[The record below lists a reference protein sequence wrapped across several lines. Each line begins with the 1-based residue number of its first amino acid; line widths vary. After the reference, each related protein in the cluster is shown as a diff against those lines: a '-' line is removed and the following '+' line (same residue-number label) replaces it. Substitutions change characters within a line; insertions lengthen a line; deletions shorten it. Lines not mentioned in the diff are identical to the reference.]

1 MAITIDWATK
11 VINVNKADMILLQ
24 STPTEI
30 YQLNMDFFHNTLRD
44 LEDDAEGIVFDTTH
58 VYVGPIA
65 VGGVVLARVVEIIN
79 GYTVTFE
86 DGQYRVN
93 LTGAN
98 TNLADVTNVNQVSVS
113 SSNSAGLQ
121 DLSTLLSAAFQ
132 GEVCVS
138 PSRGQAG
145 TTVPLGTRSTPV
157 NNLADAKAIAEREG
171 LHQIRIM
178 ETMTIEN
185 VDFSGG
191 YRFTSDSP
199 ATILITV
206 DPTANLQNCDF
217 EFCYVQGD
225 MSGNNIYRQCLLGD
239 VEFTSG
245 FIFQCSLF
253 GTVKCI
259 TDGLLAIFDCY
270 SNTLAGQPNPKIDF
284 NGTGELILRNYS
296 GVIELHN
303 HTDTSGDGDVCIDM
317 ASGVVIVD
325 SSCTAGFMPIR
336 GIARVD
342 DFSTGTCNVV
352 DLTINQ
358 SIEDNAASLNIIN
371 QGVQKS
377 SLLIPHTAEL

>member
-11 VINVNKADMILLQ
+11 VISVNKADMILIQ

-30 YQLNMDFFHNTLRD
+30 YQLNMNFFHETLRD
-44 LEDDAEGIVFDTTH
+44 LEDDVDGIIFDTTH
-58 VYVGPIA
+58 RYVDPIT
-65 VGGVVLARVVEIIN
+65 VGGVILARVVELIN

-121 DLSTLLSAAFQ
+121 DLSTLLSSAFQ

-157 NNLADAKAIAEREG
+157 SNLADAKIIAEREG
-171 LHQIRIM
+171 LHVIRIL
-178 ETMTIEN
+178 ESLTIQN
-185 VDFSGG
+185 IDFSDG

-199 ATILITV
+199 ATIVITV
-206 DPTANLQNCDF
+206 DPSASLQNCDF

-239 VEFTSG
+239 VDFTSG

-259 TDGLLAIFDCY
+259 TDGLIAIFDSF

-296 GVIELHN
+296 GVIELLN

-358 SIEDNAASLNIIN
+358 SIEDNASSLNIIN
-371 QGVQKS
+371 EGVQNA
-377 SLLIPHTAEL
+377 SLLIPHTTDL

>member
-11 VINVNKADMILLQ
+11 IINVNKADMILIQ
-24 STPTEI
+24 SSPTEI

-58 VYVGPIA
+58 VYVGPIT
-65 VGGVVLARVVEIIN
+65 VGGVILARVVEIIN

-157 NNLADAKAIAEREG
+157 DNLADAKIIADREG
-171 LHQIRIM
+171 LHQIRIL
-178 ETMTIEN
+178 ESMTIAN
-185 VDFSGG
+185 VDFSNG

-199 ATILITV
+199 ATILVTV
-206 DPTANLQNCDF
+206 DPTANLENCDF
-217 EFCYVQGD
+217 EFCYIQGE
-225 MSGNNIYRQCLLGD
+225 MSGNNIYRQCLIGD
-239 VEFTSG
+239 VDFTNG
-245 FIFQCSLF
+245 FMFQSSLF
-253 GTVKCI
+253 GTVTCK

-270 SNTLAGQPNPKIDF
+270 SNTLAGQPNPIIDF
-284 NGTGELILRNYS
+284 NGTGELLLRNYA

-303 HTDTSGDGDVCIDM
+303 HTDNSGNGDVCIDM

-325 SSCTAGFMPIR
+325 ASCTAGFMPVR

-352 DLTINQ
+352 DLTVNQ
-358 SIEDNAASLNIIN
+358 SIEDNAASLQIIN
-371 QGVQKS
+371 DGVQNA
-377 SLLIPHTAEL
+377 SLLIPHTTNL

>member
-11 VINVNKADMILLQ
+11 VISVNKADMILIQ

-30 YQLNMDFFHNTLRD
+30 YQLNMDFFHQTLRD
-44 LEDDAEGIVFDTTH
+44 LEDDADGIIFDTTH
-58 VYVGPIA
+58 RYVDPIT
-65 VGGVVLARVVEIIN
+65 VGGVILARVVEIIN

-121 DLSTLLSAAFQ
+121 DLSTLLSAAYN

-138 PSRGQAG
+138 VSAGQAG

-157 NNLADAKAIAEREG
+157 NNLADAKLIADREG
-171 LHQIRIM
+171 LHQIRFL
-178 ETMTIEN
+178 ESFTIDN
-185 VDFSGG
+185 IDFSGG

-199 ATILITV
+199 ATVVITIN
-206 DPTANLQNCDF
+206 PNANVRNCDF
-217 EFCYVQGD
+217 EFCFVQGTLD
-225 MSGNNIYRQCLLGD
+225 GNNIYRQCLIGS
-239 VEFTSG
+239 VNFTSG
-245 FIFQCSLF
+245 FIFQCSLN
-253 GTVKCI
+253 GNISLEPGVI
-259 TDGLLAIFDCY
+259 LAIFDSF
-270 SNTLAGQPNPKIDF
+270 SNTLAGQPNPEVDF
-284 NGTGELILRNYS
+284 NGSGQLLLRNYS

-303 HTDTSGDGDVCIDM
+303 HTDTNNDGDVCIDM

-325 SSCTAGFMPIR
+325 SSCTAGFFPIR

-352 DLTINQ
+352 DLTVNQ
-358 SIEDNAASLNIIN
+358 SIEDNAASLQIIN
-371 QGVQKS
+371 EGVQNA
-377 SLLIPHTAEL
+377 SLLIPHTTNL